1 MLLGACE
8 KFLLITF
15 NFFTKWKARSSTAS
29 EDGGGSLF
37 SFINTWNKQEYAYT
51 VCIIKKAVCLFL

>member
-29 EDGGGSLF
+29 EDGGGEVGHLMRAEKVRS
-37 SFINTWNKQEYAYT
+37 N
-51 VCIIKKAVCLFL
+51 CLAE